1 MSLFSIT
8 PDKTRMLSI
17 SPPGTFST
25 RAYRLMST
33 MRTPASSAE
42 TDGIER
48 ETAHEVCPANDEL
61 GPDRAFDE
69 CEYMLVVARV
79 DRDGDSGDDL
89 ERDLV
94 SFVVGRDGDDQMD
107 VALNLREGLGKD
119 LPRCNPRGS
128 SRRRYLSAYG

>member
-1 MSLFSIT
+1 
-8 PDKTRMLSI
+8 
-17 SPPGTFST
+17 
-25 RAYRLMST
+25 
-33 MRTPASSAE
+33 
-42 TDGIER
+42 
-48 ETAHEVCPANDEL
+48 
-61 GPDRAFDE
+61 
-69 CEYMLVVARV
+69 MLVVARV